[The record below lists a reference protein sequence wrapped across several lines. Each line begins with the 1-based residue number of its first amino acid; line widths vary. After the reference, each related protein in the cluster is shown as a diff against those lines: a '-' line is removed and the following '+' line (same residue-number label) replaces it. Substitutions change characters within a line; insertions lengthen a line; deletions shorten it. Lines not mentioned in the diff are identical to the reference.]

1 MLVSVPRPFPRCEV
15 RTGRFRPSF
24 VLFETRGEQSRVGV
38 GVVGSGTGRVADPD
52 VICETSRAG
61 RRRAL
66 GGERNRQTERGCPKT
81 GGVVRT
87 PVRGLRR
94 PSRLAG
100 AGLAVNGTE
109 AVA

>member
-15 RTGRFRPSF
+15 RTGRFRP
-24 VLFETRGEQSRVGV
+24 VFETRGEQSRVGVAV

-81 GGVVRT
+81 GGSSG
-87 PVRGLRR
+87 PRR
-94 PSRLAG
+94 AGCVASRVSPG